1 MTPQQFPRIFE
12 KNFPWLLISTLWIK
26 ENINNSYNFGFRIV
40 VVRNKT
46 PIKISFP
53 NVETKYSHAKY
64 YEKESKKKHEKW
76 KKNIAPDV
84 IISQKKAKLLSKK
97 NSLCVSNY
105 FSMGNFTKNR
115 SWKQKSIELFFTD
128 MVSLITKNEIVGF
141 GIGKTMSMNSSNTFD
156 VLFSQYYSKRKKT
169 KSKNQFTKTIRSKTN
184 KYQKIEKNWNFV

>member
-1 MTPQQFPRIFE
+1 MQ
-12 KNFPWLLISTLWIK
+12 
-26 ENINNSYNFGFRIV
+26 
-40 VVRNKT
+40 KT
-46 PIKISFP
+46 WKM
-53 NVETKYSHAKY
+53 
-64 YEKESKKKHEKW
+64 

-156 VLFSQYYSKRKKT
+156 VLFSQYYSKQKKQ
-169 KSKNQFTKTIRSKTN
+169 NQKTN
-184 KYQKIEKNWNFV
+184 LPKQSEAKLTNIKKLKKIETLYRRRFWKKQKNNIITIIHQCYKIKHFSRHLKK